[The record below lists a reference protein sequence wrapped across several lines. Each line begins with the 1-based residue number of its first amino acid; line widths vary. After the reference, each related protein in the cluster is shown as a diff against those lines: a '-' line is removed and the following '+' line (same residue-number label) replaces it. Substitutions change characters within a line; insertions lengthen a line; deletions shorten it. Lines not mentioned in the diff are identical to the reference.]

1 MTETTRKTQEE
12 ELNQAVDLFK
22 HVSKEKN
29 EAEWQKQLDNVW
41 LCFYHWCTD
50 WESVQNPL
58 YADYTGEKSV
68 ELLNVFYDTLEKFDL
83 SYGKPYSH
91 YFNRTWNRRK

>member
-1 MTETTRKTQEE
+1 MR
-12 ELNQAVDLFK
+12 LNGKAIRQCMAL
-22 HVSKEKN
+22 
-29 EAEWQKQLDNVW
+29 L
-41 LCFYHWCTD
+41 YHWCTD

-83 SYGKPYSH
+83 SYGKPYSQL
-91 YFNRTWNRRK
+91 F